1 MIESNINGIFP
12 TPIYISKL
20 DRELTPL
27 ELKFVDKSKND
38 FYKNDGNITSNN
50 NYILNEKPF
59 ANIKKELDLRVK
71 DYFNKVISPANSITP
86 YITQSWLNYTETNQ
100 YHHKHAHPNSLVSGV
115 FYINCHEEH
124 DKIKFFNDN
133 YKTIKLEV
141 KDWNMWNSE
150 SWWFSVKTGDI
161 ILFPSSLT
169 HMVETKQGDNTRIS
183 LAFNVFIK
191 GTVGNNKQ
199 LTELHL
205 S

>member
-1 MIESNINGIFP
+1 MIEANINGIFP

-20 DRELTPL
+20 NRDLTPL
-27 ELKFVDKSKND
+27 ELKFVDKNKKD

-59 ANIKKELDLRVK
+59 ANIKKELDLRVQ
-71 DYFNKVISPANSITP
+71 DYFDKVISPANNIIP

-100 YHHKHAHPNSLVSGV
+100 YHHKHAHSNSLVSGV
-115 FYINCHEEH
+115 FYINCDDKF
-124 DKIKFFNDN
+124 DKIKFFNDG
-133 YKTIKLEV
+133 YKTIKFEI
-141 KDWNMWNSE
+141 KTWNIWNSE

-169 HMVETKQGDNTRIS
+169 HMVETKEGTNTRIS

-191 GTVGNNKQ
+191 GTVGNNKSLTQ
-199 LTELHL
+199 LIL
-205 S
+205 

>member
-1 MIESNINGIFP
+1 MIESTINNIFP
-12 TPIYISKL
+12 TPIYMSKL
-20 DRELTPL
+20 NRKLTPL
-27 ELKFVDKSKND
+27 ELKFIDKNQKTFTKNE
-38 FYKNDGNITSNN
+38 GNITSNN

-59 ANIKKELDLRVK
+59 ANIKKELDLAVK
-71 DYFNKVISPANSITP
+71 DYFEKIISSTDAITP

-115 FYINCHEEH
+115 FYINCHEEY

-141 KDWNMWNSE
+141 KDWNLYNSE
-150 SWWFSVKTGDI
+150 TWWFSVKTGDI

-169 HMVETKQGDNTRIS
+169 HMVETKEGDNTRIS

-191 GTVGNNKQ
+191 GTVGNNKN
-199 LTELHL
+199 LTELL
-205 S
+205 I

>member
-1 MIESNINGIFP
+1 MEAIINSIFP
-12 TPIYISKL
+12 TPIYISKI
-20 DRELTPL
+20 DRKLTPL
-27 ELKFVDKSKND
+27 ELKFVDKNKKY

-59 ANIKKELDLRVK
+59 ANIKKELYLKVQ
-71 DYFNKVISPANSITP
+71 DYFDKVISPANKITP

-115 FYINCHEEH
+115 FYINSDKEN
-124 DKIKFFNDN
+124 DKIKFFNDK
-133 YKTIKLEV
+133 YQTIKTEIKEYNV
-141 KDWNMWNSE
+141 WNSE
-150 SWWFSVKTGDI
+150 SWWFNVKTGDV

-191 GTVGNNKQ
+191 GTVGNNKN
-199 LTELHL
+199 LTELVL
-205 S
+205 

>member
-20 DRELTPL
+20 VRELTPL
-27 ELKFVDKSKND
+27 ELKFVDKSKKD

-59 ANIKKELDLRVK
+59 ANIKKELDLRVQ
-71 DYFNKVISPANSITP
+71 DYFDKVISPANNITP

-100 YHHKHAHPNSLVSGV
+100 YHHKHTHPNSLVSGV
-115 FYINCHEEH
+115 FYINCDDKF
-124 DKIKFFNDN
+124 DKIKFFKEG
-133 YKTIKLEV
+133 YQTIKPEI
-141 KDWNMWNSE
+141 KDWNIWNSE

-191 GTVGNNKQ
+191 GTIGNNKS
-199 LTELHL
+199 LTELIL
-205 S
+205 